1 MSIQQKCLFCI
12 IICCVYASAQ
22 YFVTTSNSSD
32 ATAFNNSHN
41 IVTQNGEWMSDTI
54 HIVYHS
60 SDSVYY
66 IFTTDEGFSWQ
77 TPVVLHEGIYP
88 ALDVDTY
95 GFRHVAWQ
103 YFDSGSGNYEVYY
116 DCLDDWAPP
125 INVSESS
132 GNSILPDLVID
143 SSLVAHITWTENVDG
158 YNQIFYRS
166 CDNGVLSDT
175 FRISDYGSAQATNSH
190 SSISIFQPDNRI
202 YILWA
207 CVDTSS
213 YTPYH
218 ILYRYKEGSNWS
230 ITNSLADH
238 WQVLRHP
245 SLDFCHGLD
254 SLSACWEDSTSGNLE
269 AFFYGGNPGGG
280 YPTQGH
286 SMYPVISTVG
296 ENWSYVFWQEDSSGY
311 IDIYYNLYYLWVGG
325 WYDGG
330 SLRARFTIDEPIRFP
345 NCCGAYLIWTQG
357 ETPPYSI
364 YFTDFEYP
372 IGVEQTKK
380 NYKTTSFSIAPN
392 PFKQITDIR
401 WQITDEQMQDV
412 RNKTRDI
419 SLKIYDVS
427 GRMVKVFNLASG
439 FLLPTSVVLWHGTND
454 YGKELP
460 AGIYFCVLNNNN
472 EFFLKKVVKLK

>member
-12 IICCVYASAQ
+12 IICCVYARAQ

-54 HIVYHS
+54 HVVYHS

-66 IFTTDEGFSWQ
+66 IFTTDEGISWQ
-77 TPVVLHEGIYP
+77 TPVAFNEGICP

-143 SSLVAHITWTENVDG
+143 SSLVAHITWTEDING

-175 FRISDYGSAQATNSH
+175 FRISDYGSTQATNSH

-238 WQVLRHP
+238 WYVLRHP
-245 SLDFCHGLD
+245 SLDFSHGLD

-269 AFFYGGNPGGG
+269 TFFYGGNPGGG

-311 IDIYYNLYYLWVGG
+311 IDIYYNLYYLWAGG

-372 IGVEQTKK
+372 IGVDQTKK

-392 PFKQITDIR
+392 PFSKLT
-401 WQITDEQMQDV
+401 
-412 RNKTRDI
+412 NI
-419 SLKIYDVS
+419 SFGIEHRAKSTGLKIYDVS

-439 FLLPTSVVLWHGTND
+439 LLLPTSVVLWHGTDD

-460 AGIYFCVLNNNN
+460 AGIYFCILNNNN
-472 EFFLKKVVKLK
+472 ESFLKKVVKLK

>member
-1 MSIQQKCLFCI
+1 
-12 IICCVYASAQ
+12 VYAHAQ
-22 YFVTTSNSSD
+22 YHFVTTSNSFD
-32 ATAFNNSHN
+32 ATAFNNSHK

-54 HIVYHS
+54 HVVYHS

-66 IFTTDEGFSWQ
+66 IFTTDEGISWQ
-77 TPVVLHEGIYP
+77 TPVAFHEGICP

-103 YFDSGSGNYEVYY
+103 YFHSGSGNYEVYY

-143 SSLVAHITWTENVDG
+143 SSLVVHITWTEDVDG

-175 FRISDYGSAQATNSH
+175 FRISDYGSVQATNSH

-230 ITNSLADH
+230 ITNSLAEH
-238 WQVLRHP
+238 WHVLRHP

-311 IDIYYNLYYLWVGG
+311 IEINYNLYYLWAGG

-330 SLRARFTIDEPIRFP
+330 SLRALFNISEPIRFP

-357 ETPPYSI
+357 QTSPYSL
-364 YFTDFEYP
+364 YFADFEYP
-372 IGVEQTKK
+372 IGIENTKTEC
-380 NYKTTSFSIAPN
+380 KTISLSIAPN
-392 PFKQITDIR
+392 PFSKLTNIKFQTPSSKS
-401 WQITDEQMQDV
+401 QVTM
-412 RNKTRDI
+412 
-419 SLKIYDVS
+419 SIYDAT
-427 GRMVKVFNLASG
+427 GRLARSFPVTNLCN
-439 FLLPTSVVLWHGTND
+439 PNKSVVSVYWDGTDD

-460 AGIYFCVLNNNN
+460 TGTYFCILNNNN
-472 EFFLKKVVKLK
+472 ESFLKKVVKLK

>member
-1 MSIQQKCLFCI
+1 
-12 IICCVYASAQ
+12 
-22 YFVTTSNSSD
+22 
-32 ATAFNNSHN
+32 
-41 IVTQNGEWMSDTI
+41 MSDTI
-54 HIVYHS
+54 HVVYHS

-66 IFTTDEGFSWQ
+66 IFTTDEGISWQ
-77 TPVVLHEGIYP
+77 TPVAFHEGICP

-103 YFDSGSGNYEVYY
+103 YFHSGSGNYEVYY

-143 SSLVAHITWTENVDG
+143 SSLVVHITWTEDVDG

-230 ITNSLADH
+230 ITNSLAEH
-238 WQVLRHP
+238 WHMLRHP

-311 IDIYYNLYYLWVGG
+311 IDINYNLYYLWAGG

-330 SLRARFTIDEPIRFP
+330 SLRALFNISEPIKFP

-357 ETPPYSI
+357 QTSPYSL
-364 YFTDFEYP
+364 YFADFEYP
-372 IGVEQTKK
+372 IGIENTKTEC
-380 NYKTTSFSIAPN
+380 KTISLSIAPN
-392 PFKQITDIR
+392 PFSKLTNIKFQTPSSKS
-401 WQITDEQMQDV
+401 QVTM
-412 RNKTRDI
+412 
-419 SLKIYDVS
+419 SIYDAT
-427 GRMVKVFNLASG
+427 GRLARSFPVTNLCN
-439 FLLPTSVVLWHGTND
+439 PNKSVVSVYWDGTDD

-460 AGIYFCVLNNNN
+460 TGTYFCILNNNN
-472 EFFLKKVVKLK
+472 ESFLKKVVKLK

>member
-22 YFVTTSNSSD
+22 YHFVTTSNSSD
-32 ATAFNNSHN
+32 ATAFNNSHK

-77 TPVVLHEGIYP
+77 TPVVLHEGICP

-175 FRISDYGSAQATNSH
+175 FRISDYGSAQAINSH

-207 CVDTSS
+207 CVDTGS

-218 ILYRYKEGSNWS
+218 ILCRYKEGNSWS

-238 WQVLRHP
+238 WHVLRHP
-245 SLDFCHGLD
+245 SLDFSHGLD
-254 SLSACWEDSTSGNLE
+254 SLSACWEDSTSGYLD

-280 YPTQGH
+280 YSTQGF
-286 SMYPVISTVG
+286 SMYPVISTIS
-296 ENWSYVFWQEDSSGY
+296 ETYSYLFWQEDSSGFC
-311 IDIYYNLYYLWVGG
+311 DIYYHFYYVMNG
-325 WYDGG
+325 WYGDG
-330 SLRARFTIDEPIRFP
+330 SLRALFNIQEPIRFP

-357 ETPPYSI
+357 ETSPYSI
-364 YFTDFEYP
+364 YFVDFDYP
-372 IGVEQTKK
+372 IGIENTKTEC
-380 NYKTTSFSIAPN
+380 KTISLSIAPN
-392 PFKQITDIR
+392 PFSKLT
-401 WQITDEQMQDV
+401 
-412 RNKTRDI
+412 NI
-419 SLKIYDVS
+419 SFGIEHRAKSTELKIYDAS
-427 GRMVKVFNLASG
+427 GRIVKVFNLASG
-439 FLLPTSVVLWHGTND
+439 LLLPTSVVLWNGTDD

-460 AGIYFCVLNNNN
+460 TGTYFCILNNNN
-472 EFFLKKVVKLK
+472 EFLLRKVVKLK

>member
-1 MSIQQKCLFCI
+1 MSLQQKCLLCI

-22 YFVTTSNSSD
+22 YHFVTTSNSFD
-32 ATAFNNSHN
+32 ATAFNNSHK

-54 HIVYHS
+54 HVVYHS

-66 IFTTDEGFSWQ
+66 IFTTDEGISWQ
-77 TPVVLHEGIYP
+77 TPVALNEGICP

-103 YFDSGSGNYEVYY
+103 YFDSGSSNYEVYY

-143 SSLVAHITWTENVDG
+143 SSLVAHITWTEDISG

-230 ITNSLADH
+230 TTNSLVDH
-238 WQVLRHP
+238 WHVLRRP

-296 ENWSYVFWQEDSSGY
+296 ENWSYVFWQEDSSDY
-311 IDIYYNLYYLWVGG
+311 IDIYYHLYYFMIG

-330 SLRARFTIDEPIRFP
+330 SLRTRFNIDESIRFP

-357 ETPPYSI
+357 EIPPYSI

-372 IGVEQTKK
+372 IGVDQTKK

-392 PFKQITDIR
+392 PFSKLTH
-401 WQITDEQMQDV
+401 
-412 RNKTRDI
+412 I
-419 SLKIYDVS
+419 SFGIEHRAKSTELKIYDAS
-427 GRMVKVFNLASG
+427 GRLVKG
-439 FLLPTSVVLWHGTND
+439 FSLPTAYSLLPTVISWKGADD

-460 AGIYFCVLNNNN
+460 AGTYFCVLNNNN
-472 EFFLKKVVKLK
+472 ELLLRKVVKLK